1 MPNKP
6 DQKNAAFR
14 VADLSREIREH
25 DHNYYVLATPTITD
39 LDYDRKLREL
49 TDLEKEFP
57 ELATPDSPTKRLG
70 DKPLEGL
77 VQVAHRVPMLSIENT
92 YSEQELRDFF
102 TRTEKLLPGES
113 IEWVVELKVDGVAAS
128 IRYDDGLLVQAVTRG
143 NGEVGDDITHNIRTL
158 RGLPQRLLGAN
169 VPKSLEFRGE
179 IYMTNADLVSLNE
192 QRARAGESE
201 FKNTR
206 NLTAGS
212 IKLLDS
218 KLCAQ
223 RKLRFFCHGIGFCDG
238 LHVRNHMDFL
248 KRVKELGIPTTPDVR
263 CFANKEDA
271 ITHCNRLVEEL
282 HALDFEVD
290 GLVVKVNSLEQ
301 RETLGTTSKCPRW
314 VIAYKIEK
322 YEAVT
327 QLLDITTQIGKTGT
341 VTPVAELQPVEL
353 AGTTVSRASLHNI
366 EEIERKDVRIG
377 DWVVVEKAGKIIPH
391 IVRVE
396 KHRRETELPVYVF
409 PTHCPECESELVK
422 DPQGVYIRCVSK
434 QCPAQWRQRLR
445 YFATRDCMDIEGL
458 GDKLVNQLVD
468 GNRVGSLGDLY
479 SLTLDKL
486 MSLERMGKKSAEN
499 LLQGIANSKSRGM
512 TRVLNAISIRHVGQ
526 RVAQILARRF
536 GSMESLMVAELETI
550 GSTNEIGPIIAQSV
564 YDFFHSDDGLEL
576 IQQLRSAGVLLDATA
591 EDAVDNSGVFA
602 GKTVVVT
609 GSLSKYSRDEIE
621 RLIEQRGGRAAN
633 SVSKKTDFLI
643 AGEAAGS
650 KLEKAQSLGVP
661 VLTEAEFDAL
671 ISS

>member
-1 MPNKP
+1 M
-6 DQKNAAFR
+6 
-14 VADLSREIREH
+14 
-25 DHNYYVLATPTITD
+25 
-39 LDYDRKLREL
+39 
-49 TDLEKEFP
+49 
-57 ELATPDSPTKRLG
+57 
-70 DKPLEGL
+70 
-77 VQVAHRVPMLSIENT
+77 
-92 YSEQELRDFF
+92 
-102 TRTEKLLPGES
+102 
-113 IEWVVELKVDGVAAS
+113 VELKVDGVAAS
-128 IRYDDGLLVQAVTRG
+128 IRYDDGLFVQAVTRG
-143 NGEVGDDITHNIRTL
+143 NGEVGDDITHNVRTL
-158 RGLPQRLLGAN
+158 RGLPQRLLGKI
-169 VPKSLEFRGE
+169 VPKALELRGE
-179 IYMTNADLVSLNE
+179 IYMTNADLVSLNQ
-192 QRARAGESE
+192 QRSKTGEPE

-206 NLTAGS
+206 NLTSGS

-218 KLCAQ
+218 KICAQ

-238 LHVRNHMDFL
+238 IDARDHMGFL
-248 KRVKELGIPTTPDVR
+248 KQVKEMGIPITPDVR

-271 ITHCNRLVEEL
+271 IAHCNRLVEEL
-282 HALDFEVD
+282 HSLDFEVD
-290 GLVVKVNSLEQ
+290 GLVIKVNSLEQ

-322 YEAVT
+322 YEAIT

-341 VTPVAELQPVEL
+341 VTPVAELQPIEL
-353 AGTTVSRASLHNI
+353 AGTTVRRASLHNI
-366 EEIERKDVRIG
+366 EEIERKDIRIG

-396 KHRRETELPVYVF
+396 KHRRETELPAYAF
-409 PTHCPECESELVK
+409 PTKCPECDSELVK

-468 GNRVGSLGDLY
+468 SNLVGSFADLY
-479 SLTLDKL
+479 SLSFEKL
-486 MSLERMGKKSAEN
+486 MSLDRMGKKSAEN
-499 LLQGIANSKSRGM
+499 LLQGIESSKKHGM

-536 GSMESLMVAELETI
+536 GSIDALMSADLESIVN
-550 GSTNEIGPIIAQSV
+550 TNEIGPIIAQSV
-564 YDFFHSDDGLEL
+564 YEFFHGDDGLEL
-576 IQQLRSAGVLLDATA
+576 IQQLRIAGVFLEASP
-591 EDAVDNSGVFA
+591 EDAVDSSGVFA

-621 RLIEQRGGRAAN
+621 RLIEQRGGRAAS

-650 KLEKAQSLGVP
+650 KLEKAVSLGVP
-661 VLTEAEFDAL
+661 VMTEAEFDAL

>member
-1 MPNKP
+1 MPQQLDRDSAKR
-6 DQKNAAFR
+6 R
-14 VADLSREIREH
+14 VLELSRSIREH
-25 DHNYYVLATPTITD
+25 DHNYYVLSTPTITD
-39 LDYDRKLREL
+39 LEYDRKLREL

-57 ELATPDSPTKRLG
+57 ELIELDSPTKRLG

-102 TRTEKLLPGES
+102 SRTEKLLPGEP

-143 NGEVGDDITHNIRTL
+143 NGDVGDDITHNIRTL
-158 RGLPQRLLGAN
+158 RGLPQRLLGDDI
-169 VPKSLEFRGE
+169 PKSLEVRGE
-179 IYMTNADLVSLNE
+179 IYMTNADLVILNQ
-192 QRARAGESE
+192 QRSKAGESE
-201 FKNTR
+201 YKNTR

-212 IKLLDS
+212 VKVLDS
-218 KLCAQ
+218 KVCAQ
-223 RKLRFFCHGIGFCDG
+223 RRLRFFCHGIGFCDG
-238 LHVRNHMDFL
+238 LRARDHMDFL
-248 KRVKELGIPTTPDVR
+248 KRVTQMGIPTTPDVR
-263 CFANKEDA
+263 CFPNQEEAIAYCNK
-271 ITHCNRLVEEL
+271 LVEEL

-290 GLVVKVNSLEQ
+290 GLVLKVNSLEQ
-301 RETLGTTSKCPRW
+301 RETLGATTKCPRW

-327 QLLDITTQIGKTGT
+327 QLLEIKTQIGKTGT
-341 VTPVAELQPVEL
+341 VTPVAELLPVEL
-353 AGTTVSRASLHNI
+353 AGTTVSRASLHNV
-366 EEIERKDVRIG
+366 EEIERKDIRVG

-396 KHRRETELPVYVF
+396 KHRRETDLPAYLF
-409 PTHCPECESELVK
+409 PTKCPECESELVK

-458 GDKLVNQLVD
+458 GEKLVNQLVD
-468 GNRVGSLGDLY
+468 SAVVNSFGDLY
-479 SLTLDKL
+479 SLSLDKL
-486 MSLERMGKKSAEN
+486 LTLERMGKKSAEN
-499 LLQGIANSKSRGM
+499 LLQGIEASKGRGM

-536 GSMESLMVAELETI
+536 GSVDALITADLETI
-550 GSTNEIGPIIAQSV
+550 GSTDEIGPVIAQSV
-564 YDFFHSDDGLEL
+564 FDTFQSEEGLEM
-576 IQQLRSAGVLLDATA
+576 IRQLRDASVSLQASA
-591 EDAVDNSGVFA
+591 EDAVDASGVFS
-602 GKTVVVT
+602 GKSVVVT

-621 RLIEQRGGRAAN
+621 RLIEQRGGRAAS

-650 KLEKAQSLGVP
+650 KLDKARSLGVP
-661 VLTEAEFDAL
+661 ILTEAEFDRL
-671 ISS
+671 IQ

>member
-1 MPNKP
+1 MQNKLEK
-6 DQKNAAFR
+6 DAAIQR
-14 VADLSREIREH
+14 IEELSQEIREH
-25 DHNYYVLATPTITD
+25 DHNYYVLASPTITD
-39 LDYDRKLREL
+39 LDYDRKLRAL
-49 TDLEKEFP
+49 TDLENEFP
-57 ELATPDSPTKRLG
+57 ELAAADSPTKRLG
-70 DKPLEGL
+70 DKPLDGL

-92 YSEQELRDFF
+92 YSEGELREFF
-102 TRTEKLLPGES
+102 ARTEKLLPGEA

-128 IRYDDGLLVQAVTRG
+128 ILYENGLLVQAVTRG
-143 NGEVGDDITHNIRTL
+143 NGEVGDDITHNVRTL
-158 RGLPQRLLGAN
+158 RGLPQRLLGSNA
-169 VPKSLEFRGE
+169 PKALELRGE
-179 IYMTNADLVSLNE
+179 IYMTNADLVSLN
-192 QRARAGESE
+192 QSRVQAGESE
-201 FKNTR
+201 YKNTR

-218 KLCAQ
+218 KICAQ

-238 LHVRNHMDFL
+238 LHASSHMGFL
-248 KRVKELGIPTTPDVR
+248 KRIKELGIPTTPNVE
-263 CFANKEDA
+263 CFQNKEDA
-271 ITHCNRLVEEL
+271 IAHCNRLVEEL

-327 QLLDITTQIGKTGT
+327 QLLEIKTQIGKTGT
-341 VTPVAELQPVEL
+341 VTPVAELLPVEL

-366 EEIERKDVRIG
+366 EEIERKDIRVG

-396 KHRRETELPVYVF
+396 KHRRESELPAFVF
-409 PTHCPECESELVK
+409 PTNCPECDSVLVK

-468 GNRVGSLGDLY
+468 SNVVGSFGDLY
-479 SLTLDKL
+479 ALTLDQL
-486 MSLERMGKKSAEN
+486 MQLERMGKKSAEN
-499 LLQGIANSKSRGM
+499 LLQGIEASKSRGM

-526 RVAQILARRF
+526 RVAQILTRRF
-536 GSMESLMVAELETI
+536 GNMDTLMSADLETI

-564 YDFFHSDDGLEL
+564 YDYFHSDDGIEL
-576 IQQLRSAGVLLDATA
+576 VLQLQTAGVSLEAST
-591 EDAVDNSGVFA
+591 EDAVDTTGVFA

-621 RLIEQRGGRAAN
+621 RLIEQRGGRASS

>member
-1 MPNKP
+1 MTNKP
-6 DQKNAAFR
+6 DKEYAVLR
-14 VADLSREIREH
+14 VAELSREIREH
-25 DHNYYVLATPTITD
+25 DHNYYVLTTPTITD

-102 TRTEKLLPGES
+102 TRTEKLLPGEQ

-128 IRYDDGLLVQAVTRG
+128 IRYDEGLLVQAVTRG

-158 RGLPQRLLGAN
+158 RGLPQRLLGSN

-179 IYMTNADLVSLNE
+179 IYMTNADLVTLNQ
-192 QRARAGESE
+192 QRAKAGESE

-301 RETLGTTSKCPRW
+301 RETLGSTSKCPRW

-327 QLLDITTQIGKTGT
+327 RLLDITTQIGKTGT

-366 EEIERKDVRIG
+366 EEIQRKDVRIG

-396 KHRRETELPVYVF
+396 KHRRETELPAYVF
-409 PTHCPECESELVK
+409 PTHCPECASELVK

-468 GNRVGSLGDLY
+468 DNSVGSFGDLY
-479 SLTLDKL
+479 SLALDKL

-499 LLQGIANSKSRGM
+499 LLQGIANSKRRGM

-536 GSMESLMVAELETI
+536 GSMDNLMAASLETI
-550 GSTNEIGPIIAQSV
+550 GNTNEIGPIIAQSV

-621 RLIEQRGGRAAN
+621 RLIEQRGGRAAS

-650 KLEKAQSLGVP
+650 KLEKAQSLGVR
-661 VLTEAEFDAL
+661 VLSEAAFDEL
-671 ISS
+671 ISN